1 MNTEESLCAKFTS
14 SAQVARFLYAILYV
28 IVGTFLMFY
37 ALFAGCY
44 LSGCIATML
53 AVFAWRKLEF
63 SFLKRQL

>member
-1 MNTEESLCAKFTS
+1 MHFFDLNLFTMNTEESLCAKFTS

-44 LSGCIATML
+44 L
-53 AVFAWRKLEF
+53 
-63 SFLKRQL
+63 